1 LLNRIAYTLKCG
13 YIKPPYSKRD
23 RTDFSVTKLKDFN
36 EKIIPFFNKY
46 NLYGPKVLDYQD

>member
-36 EKIIPFFNKY
+36 EKLFLFLINIICMDLKY
-46 NLYGPKVLDYQD
+46 